1 MRDLSFNLLITVLL
15 VIAFLGAIVAA
26 VNYYLDVAPPLKNLI
41 IFIIIICG
49 IAYIGHTVGVF

>member
-26 VNYYLDVAPPLKNLI
+26 VNYYLDIPPPLKNLI
-41 IFIIIICG
+41 IFIIVILG
-49 IAYIGHTVGVF
+49 IAWLAHTLGVF